1 MDESQKRRVS
11 KTSRGESTFSPSH
24 PNRPDY
30 LRKAAVDQPEEFTL
44 LPISLCSKHHL
55 CNHRFAPVA
64 SRLSFS
70 LSSVPSSPSSSLHH
84 RSSHHNRHI
93 RLPPILQLTSAN
105 QTDASDHIGSAQTSY
120 HAQTGD
126 TRCRR
131 CTHYRSQTATATF
144 PAHPA
149 TPDRL
154 EMGSDQSIP
163 LDVLGCLRIRGLG
176 HRGGV
181 SPFPSISILPSGD
194 PRQSHGVPHASAASC
209 DLEEVPVLI
218 LGVSRHRI
226 WRWTSMVT
234 RANYCQTCWPSSS
247 TP

>member
-93 RLPPILQLTSAN
+93 RLPPYSSSLQRTKQTHQITSDRPRPHIMPKRAIPAAAVAPITALRPPPPPSLLI
-105 QTDASDHIGSAQTSY
+105 QRLRTDWRWAAISQFLWMFSDAFGFVDWDI
-120 HAQTGD
+120 
-126 TRCRR
+126 
-131 CTHYRSQTATATF
+131 
-144 PAHPA
+144 
-149 TPDRL
+149 
-154 EMGSDQSIP
+154 E
-163 LDVLGCLRIRGLG
+163 VGCP
-176 HRGGV
+176 
-181 SPFPSISILPSGD
+181 PFLPSLSSLLVIPDNRTGCHMHL
-194 PRQSHGVPHASAASC
+194 RH
-209 DLEEVPVLI
+209 PVI
-218 LGVSRHRI
+218 LKK
-226 WRWTSMVT
+226 
-234 RANYCQTCWPSSS
+234 YLC
-247 TP
+247 